1 MLYQLSYTGPIGRK
15 FPFSAKG
22 QYYSNGD
29 WIASANK
36 NSTLAHVSLASI
48 MKLCYDEAAMRGFAF
63 AVVRRLLI
71 IIPVLWAVVTLVFL
85 LIHIVPGD
93 PAQTLVGENATQE
106 QYQAARAEL
115 GLDKPL
121 FTQYADYL
129 RGLVRGDWGTN
140 PVTRQPVLGRIIS
153 RYPATIK
160 LALAAMFLATLVS
173 IPLGVT
179 AATHRGSLLDSAS
192 TLVALLGISL
202 PSFALGPLLVL
213 IFSVQLGITPVSGAG
228 GIDNLILPAVTL
240 GAGLSAILTRIVR
253 SSVLEELG
261 EDYVRTARAKG
272 LPERRVIYKHVL
284 KNGLI
289 PVVTV
294 LGLQFGV
301 LLAGAIIT
309 ERVFSWPGV
318 GSLLVDSI
326 SERDYKLTQGC
337 ILVIAATYVLV
348 NTATD
353 LIYRFL
359 DPRIKVD

>member
-1 MLYQLSYTGPIGRK
+1 M
-15 FPFSAKG
+15 
-22 QYYSNGD
+22 
-29 WIASANK
+29 
-36 NSTLAHVSLASI
+36 
-48 MKLCYDEAAMRGFAF
+48 LCYDSLPMRGIAF
-63 AVVRRLLI
+63 ALARRLLI
-71 IIPVLWAVVTLVFL
+71 IAPVMAAVVTLVFL

-93 PAQTLVGENATQE
+93 PVRQLVGDNASEE
-106 QYQAARAEL
+106 QYQAVKTEL

-121 FTQYADYL
+121 FTQYTDYWK
-129 RGLVRGDWGTN
+129 GLFRGDWGTN
-140 PVTRQPVLGRIIS
+140 PVTKEPVLKRISS
-153 RYPATIK
+153 RYPSTIK
-160 LALAAMFLATLVS
+160 LALAAMFIAIS
-173 IPLGVT
+173 IAIPLGVT
-179 AATHRGSLLDSAS
+179 AATHRGSPIDSAS
-192 TLVALLGISL
+192 TLLALLGISL
-202 PSFALGPLLVL
+202 PGFALGPLFML
-213 IFSVQLGITPVSGAG
+213 IFSVELGLTPVSGAG
-228 GIDNLILPAVTL
+228 GIANLILPALTL
-240 GAGLSAILTRIVR
+240 GAAMSAILTRIVR
-253 SSVLEELG
+253 SSVLEELN

-272 LPERRVIYKHVL
+272 LPERTVLYKHVL

-294 LGLQFGV
+294 IGLQFGV

-318 GSLLVDSI
+318 GSLLIDSI

>member
-1 MLYQLSYTGPIGRK
+1 MTALAL
-15 FPFSAKG
+15 A
-22 QYYSNGD
+22 
-29 WIASANK
+29 IA
-36 NSTLAHVSLASI
+36 
-48 MKLCYDEAAMRGFAF
+48 
-63 AVVRRLLI
+63 RRILI
-71 IIPVLWAVVTLVFL
+71 VLPVLWAVVTLVFL

-93 PAQTLVGENATQE
+93 PARNLLGENATE
-106 QYQAARAEL
+106 QQVEAVRSEL

-121 FTQYADYL
+121 LTQYTDYWK
-129 RGLVRGDWGTN
+129 GLLRGDWGVN
-140 PVTRQPVLGRIIS
+140 PVTRESVLNRIAS
-153 RYPATIK
+153 RYPSTVK
-160 LALAAMFLATLVS
+160 LAITAMLFAIVVS

-179 AATHRGSLLDSAS
+179 AATHKGSAVDSLS
-192 TLVALLGISL
+192 TLGALLGVSL

-228 GIDNLILPAVTL
+228 GLANLILPAITL

-272 LPERRVIYKHVL
+272 LPEHQVIYKHVL

-309 ERVFSWPGV
+309 ERVFAWPGI

-337 ILVIAATYVLV
+337 ILMIAVTYVLV
-348 NTATD
+348 NTLTD
-353 LIYRFL
+353 TVYRFL
-359 DPRIKVD
+359 DPRIRVS

>member
-1 MLYQLSYTGPIGRK
+1 
-15 FPFSAKG
+15 
-22 QYYSNGD
+22 
-29 WIASANK
+29 
-36 NSTLAHVSLASI
+36 
-48 MKLCYDEAAMRGFAF
+48 MRGVLI
-63 AVVRRLLI
+63 AVLRRILI
-71 IIPVLWAVVTLVFL
+71 TIPVLWAVVTLVFL

-93 PAQTLVGENATQE
+93 PARQLVGENATE
-106 QYQAARAEL
+106 AQYQAARIDL

-121 FTQYADYL
+121 TEQYTTYWKSL
-129 RGLVRGDWGTN
+129 FRGDWGHN
-140 PVTRQPVLGRIIS
+140 PVTKQSVLDRISS
-153 RYPATIK
+153 RYPATIR
-160 LALAAMFLATLVS
+160 LAITAMLLAILVS

-179 AATHRGSLLDSAS
+179 AATHRGKWIDSLS
-192 TLVALLGISL
+192 TLVALMGISL
-202 PSFALGPLLVL
+202 PSFALGPMLILV
-213 IFSVQLGITPVSGAG
+213 FSVELGITPVSGAG
-228 GIDNLILPAVTL
+228 GLANIILPAVTL
-240 GAGLSAILTRIVR
+240 AAGLSAVLTRIVR
-253 SSVLEELG
+253 SSVIEELG

-272 LPERRVIYKHVL
+272 LAEGRVIYKHVL

-337 ILVIAATYVLV
+337 ILVIALTYVAV

-353 LIYRFL
+353 LAYRYL
-359 DPRIKVD
+359 DPRVKVD

>member
-1 MLYQLSYTGPIGRK
+1 M
-15 FPFSAKG
+15 
-22 QYYSNGD
+22 
-29 WIASANK
+29 
-36 NSTLAHVSLASI
+36 
-48 MKLCYDEAAMRGFAF
+48 LCYDSRDMRRFAF
-63 AVVRRLLI
+63 ALVRRLLI
-71 IIPVLWAVVTLVFL
+71 VLPVLWAVVTLVFL

-93 PAQTLVGENATQE
+93 PARQLVGENATEE
-106 QYQAARAEL
+106 QYQIARAEL

-121 FTQYADYL
+121 ATQYLDYW

-140 PVTRQPVLGRIIS
+140 PVTKQPVRQRIAS
-153 RYPATIK
+153 RYPSTIK
-160 LALAAMFLATLVS
+160 LALAALLIATLIS

-179 AATHRGSLLDSAS
+179 AATHRGSWIDSLS

-213 IFSVQLGITPVSGAG
+213 VFSVNLGLTPVSGAG
-228 GIDNLILPAVTL
+228 GLDNLILPAVTL
-240 GAGLSAILTRIVR
+240 GAAMSAILTRIVR
-253 SSVLEELG
+253 SSVLEELN

-272 LPERRVIYKHVL
+272 LPERTVIYKHVL

-337 ILVIAATYVLV
+337 ILTIAATYVMV

-353 LIYRFL
+353 IVYKFL
-359 DPRIKVD
+359 DPRIKLD

>member
-1 MLYQLSYTGPIGRK
+1 ML
-15 FPFSAKG
+15 
-22 QYYSNGD
+22 
-29 WIASANK
+29 
-36 NSTLAHVSLASI
+36 
-48 MKLCYDEAAMRGFAF
+48 
-63 AVVRRLLI
+63 
-71 IIPVLWAVVTLVFL
+71 IPVLWAVVTLVFL

-93 PAQTLVGENATQE
+93 PARQLVGENATEE
-106 QYQAARAEL
+106 QYQAARSEL

-121 FTQYADYL
+121 VTQYADYW
-129 RGLVRGDWGTN
+129 RGLARGDWGEN
-140 PVTRQPVLGRIIS
+140 PVTRQAVLSRISS

-160 LALAAMFLATLVS
+160 LALAALFIAVLIS

-179 AATHRGSLLDSAS
+179 AATNRGSFIDSGS
-192 TLVALLGISL
+192 TLIALLGISL
-202 PSFALGPLLVL
+202 PSFALGPLLIL
-213 IFSVQLGITPVSGAG
+213 LFSVELGLTPVSGG
-228 GIDNLILPAVTL
+228 EGLDNLILPALTL
-240 GAGLSAILTRIVR
+240 GAGLSAFLTRIVR
-253 SSVLEELG
+253 SSVLEEMG

-272 LPERRVIYKHVL
+272 LPERIVIYKHVL

-337 ILVIAATYVLV
+337 ILVIAATYVMV
-348 NTATD
+348 NMITD
-353 LIYRFL
+353 IVYRFL

>member
-1 MLYQLSYTGPIGRK
+1 MGAVLFLLARR
-15 FPFSAKG
+15 ALL
-22 QYYSNGD
+22 
-29 WIASANK
+29 
-36 NSTLAHVSLASI
+36 TL
-48 MKLCYDEAAMRGFAF
+48 
-63 AVVRRLLI
+63 
-71 IIPVLWAVVTLVFL
+71 PVLWAVVTLVFL

-93 PAQTLVGENATQE
+93 PARQLVGENATE
-106 QYQAARAEL
+106 AQYQAARADL

-121 FTQYADYL
+121 LKQYTDYW
-129 RGLVRGDWGTN
+129 RGLARGDWGEN
-140 PVTRQPVLGRIIS
+140 PVTRQKVLERIAF

-160 LALAAMFLATLVS
+160 LAICALLLAIAVS

-179 AATHRGSLLDSAS
+179 AATHHGSLIDSAS

-202 PSFALGPLLVL
+202 PSFALGPLLIL
-213 IFSVQLGITPVSGAG
+213 AFSVELGITPVSGSGEMAG
-228 GIDNLILPAVTL
+228 IILPAVTL

-272 LPERRVIYKHVL
+272 LPERTVIYKHVL

-309 ERVFSWPGV
+309 ERVFAWPGI
-318 GSLLVDSI
+318 GSLLIDSI

-337 ILVIAATYVLV
+337 ILAIAATYVLV

-353 LIYRFL
+353 VVYRFL
-359 DPRIKVD
+359 DPRIKIE

>member
-1 MLYQLSYTGPIGRK
+1 
-15 FPFSAKG
+15 
-22 QYYSNGD
+22 
-29 WIASANK
+29 
-36 NSTLAHVSLASI
+36 
-48 MKLCYDEAAMRGFAF
+48 MRGFAF
-63 AVVRRLLI
+63 AAAKRLLI

-93 PAQTLVGENATQE
+93 PARQLVGENATEE
-106 QYQAARAEL
+106 QYQIARAEL

-121 FTQYADYL
+121 ASQYIDYW

-140 PVTRQPVLGRIIS
+140 PVTKQPVLHRIAS

-160 LALAAMFLATLVS
+160 LAMAAMLIATLIS

-179 AATHRGSLLDSAS
+179 AATHRGSWIDSLS

-213 IFSVQLGITPVSGAG
+213 IFSVNLGLTPVSGAG
-228 GIDNLILPAVTL
+228 GLDNLILPAVTL
-240 GAGLSAILTRIVR
+240 GAAMSAILTRIVR
-253 SSVLEELG
+253 SSVLEELN

-272 LPERRVIYKHVL
+272 LPERTVIYKHVL

-309 ERVFSWPGV
+309 ERVFSWPGA

-353 LIYRFL
+353 IVYKFL
-359 DPRIKVD
+359 DPRIKLD

>member
-1 MLYQLSYTGPIGRK
+1 
-15 FPFSAKG
+15 
-22 QYYSNGD
+22 
-29 WIASANK
+29 
-36 NSTLAHVSLASI
+36 
-48 MKLCYDEAAMRGFAF
+48 MRGLAF
-63 AVVRRLLI
+63 AIVRRLLI

-93 PAQTLVGENATQE
+93 PARQLVGENATEE
-106 QYQAARAEL
+106 QVQTVRAQL

-121 FTQYADYL
+121 LEQYIDYW
-129 RGLVRGDWGTN
+129 RGLGRGDWGEN
-140 PVTRQPVLGRIIS
+140 PVTRQSVLSRISS

-160 LALAAMFLATLVS
+160 LALASLFIATLVS

-179 AATHRGSLLDSAS
+179 AATHQGSLIDSGA
-192 TLVALLGISL
+192 TLAALLGISL
-202 PSFALGPLLVL
+202 PSFALGPLLML
-213 IFSVQLGITPVSGAG
+213 IFSVELGITPVSGAG
-228 GIDNLILPAVTL
+228 GIAGLILPAVTL

-348 NTATD
+348 NSATD
-353 LIYRFL
+353 IIYRFL
-359 DPRIKVD
+359 DPRIKID

>member
-1 MLYQLSYTGPIGRK
+1 
-15 FPFSAKG
+15 
-22 QYYSNGD
+22 
-29 WIASANK
+29 
-36 NSTLAHVSLASI
+36 
-48 MKLCYDEAAMRGFAF
+48 MRGLAF
-63 AVVRRLLI
+63 AVLRRLFV
-71 IIPVLWAVVTLVFL
+71 IIPVLWAVVTVVFL
-85 LIHIVPGD
+85 LIHIIPGD
-93 PAQTLVGENATQE
+93 PARNLVGENATEE
-106 QYQAARAEL
+106 QVQRVKEQL
-115 GLDKPL
+115 GLNKPL
-121 FTQYADYL
+121 GRQYVDYWI
-129 RGLVRGDWGTN
+129 GLAQGDWGTN
-140 PVTRQPVLGRIIS
+140 PVTHQPVFSRVAS

-160 LALAAMFLATLVS
+160 LAFAAMLLATIFS

-179 AATHRGSLLDSAS
+179 AATHRGGVIDSLS

-213 IFSVQLGITPVSGAG
+213 IFSVQLAITPVSGAG
-228 GIDNLILPAVTL
+228 GIAHLFLPALTL
-240 GAGLSAILTRIVR
+240 GAALSAILTRIVR

-353 LIYRFL
+353 IAYRFL

>member
-1 MLYQLSYTGPIGRK
+1 
-15 FPFSAKG
+15 
-22 QYYSNGD
+22 
-29 WIASANK
+29 
-36 NSTLAHVSLASI
+36 
-48 MKLCYDEAAMRGFAF
+48 MRVLAF
-63 AVVRRLLI
+63 AVLRRLFV
-71 IIPVLWAVVTLVFL
+71 IIPVLWAVVTVVFL
-85 LIHIVPGD
+85 LIHIIPGD
-93 PAQTLVGENATQE
+93 PARNLVGENATEE
-106 QYQAARAEL
+106 QVQRVKEEL
-115 GLDKPL
+115 GLDQPL
-121 FTQYADYL
+121 GRQYVDYWV
-129 RGLVRGDWGTN
+129 GLARGDWGTN
-140 PVTRQPVLGRIIS
+140 PVTQQPVFRRVAS

-160 LALAAMFLATLVS
+160 LALAALLLATIFS

-179 AATHRGSLLDSAS
+179 AATHRGSWIDSVS

-213 IFSVQLGITPVSGAG
+213 IFSVHLGVTPVSGAG
-228 GIDNLILPAVTL
+228 GIAHLILPALTL
-240 GAGLSAILTRIVR
+240 GAALSAILTRMVR

-337 ILVIAATYVLV
+337 ILVIATTYVLV
-348 NTATD
+348 NSATD
-353 LIYRFL
+353 IVYRFL

>member
-1 MLYQLSYTGPIGRK
+1 MRVGAARRALL
-15 FPFSAKG
+15 
-22 QYYSNGD
+22 
-29 WIASANK
+29 
-36 NSTLAHVSLASI
+36 
-48 MKLCYDEAAMRGFAF
+48 LCPLMRGIAF
-63 AVVRRLLI
+63 AVVRRILML
-71 IIPVLWAVVTLVFL
+71 IPVLWAVVTLVFL

-93 PAQTLVGENATQE
+93 PARQLVGENASEE
-106 QYQAARAEL
+106 QYQSARSEL

-121 FTQYADYL
+121 LTQYVDYWK
-129 RGLVRGDWGTN
+129 GLARGDWGEN
-140 PVTRQPVLGRIIS
+140 PVTRQSVLSRISS

-160 LALAAMFLATLVS
+160 LAFASLFLATLVS

-179 AATHRGSLLDSAS
+179 AATNRGSFIDSGS
-192 TLVALLGISL
+192 TLIALLGISL
-202 PSFALGPLLVL
+202 PSFALGPLLIL
-213 IFSVQLGITPVSGAG
+213 LFSVELGLAPVSGG
-228 GIDNLILPAVTL
+228 GGLDHLILPAVTL

-272 LPERRVIYKHVL
+272 LPERIVIYKHVL

-348 NTATD
+348 NTTTD
-353 LIYRFL
+353 IVYRFL

>member
-1 MLYQLSYTGPIGRK
+1 
-15 FPFSAKG
+15 
-22 QYYSNGD
+22 
-29 WIASANK
+29 
-36 NSTLAHVSLASI
+36 
-48 MKLCYDEAAMRGFAF
+48 MRGFAL

-71 IIPVLWAVVTLVFL
+71 VLPVLWAVVTLVFL

-93 PAQTLVGENATQE
+93 PARQLVGENATEE
-106 QYQAARAEL
+106 QYHTARVEL

-121 FTQYADYL
+121 LSQYAEYWI
-129 RGLVRGDWGTN
+129 GLARGDWGTN
-140 PVTRQPVLGRIIS
+140 PVTRQPVLGRISS
-153 RYPATIK
+153 RYPSTIK
-160 LALAAMFLATLVS
+160 LAMAAMLIATVIS

-179 AATHRGSLLDSAS
+179 AATHQGSWIDSLS

-202 PSFALGPLLVL
+202 PSFALGPLLMLV
-213 IFSVQLGITPVSGAG
+213 FSVNLGLTPVSGAG
-228 GIDNLILPAVTL
+228 GLDNLILPAVTL
-240 GAGLSAILTRIVR
+240 GAALSAILTRIVR

-272 LPERRVIYKHVL
+272 LPERTVIYKHVL

-337 ILVIAATYVLV
+337 ILVIATTYVLV
-348 NTATD
+348 NMATD
-353 LIYRFL
+353 IMYRFL

>member
-1 MLYQLSYTGPIGRK
+1 
-15 FPFSAKG
+15 
-22 QYYSNGD
+22 
-29 WIASANK
+29 
-36 NSTLAHVSLASI
+36 
-48 MKLCYDEAAMRGFAF
+48 MRGFAI
-63 AVVRRLLI
+63 ATLRRLLI
-71 IIPVLWAVVTLVFL
+71 VVPVLWAVVTLVFF

-93 PAQTLVGENATQE
+93 PAELLLGQNATSE
-106 QYQAARAEL
+106 QIQNVRQQL

-121 FTQYADYL
+121 LTQYTDYWK
-129 RGLVRGDWGTN
+129 GLFRGDWGEN
-140 PVTRQPVLGRIIS
+140 PVTRRGVLDRIS
-153 RYPATIK
+153 ARYPATIK
-160 LALAAMFLATLVS
+160 LAVASMILAILVS

-179 AATHRGSLLDSAS
+179 AATHRGSIVDSAS
-192 TLVALLGISL
+192 TFVALLGISL
-202 PSFALGPLLVL
+202 PSFALGPLLIL
-213 IFSVQLGITPVSGAG
+213 LFSVELGITPASGAG
-228 GIDNLILPAVTL
+228 SFANLILPAVTL
-240 GAGLSAILTRIVR
+240 AAGLSAILTRIVR

-272 LPERRVIYKHVL
+272 LPERKVIYKHVL

-326 SERDYKLTQGC
+326 NERDYQLTQGC
-337 ILVIAATYVLV
+337 ILVIAATYVMV

-353 LIYRFL
+353 IIYRFL

>member
-1 MLYQLSYTGPIGRK
+1 
-15 FPFSAKG
+15 
-22 QYYSNGD
+22 
-29 WIASANK
+29 
-36 NSTLAHVSLASI
+36 
-48 MKLCYDEAAMRGFAF
+48 MRGLAF
-63 AVVRRLLI
+63 AVLRRLLV
-71 IIPVLWAVVTLVFL
+71 IIPVLWAVVTVVFL
-85 LIHIVPGD
+85 LIHIIPGD
-93 PAQTLVGENATQE
+93 PARNLVGENATEE
-106 QYQAARAEL
+106 QVQRVKEEL
-115 GLDKPL
+115 GLNKPL
-121 FTQYADYL
+121 GRQYLDYWA
-129 RGLVRGDWGTN
+129 GLARGDWGTN
-140 PVTRQPVLGRIIS
+140 PVTQQPVFSRVAS

-160 LALAAMFLATLVS
+160 LAFAAMLIATIFS

-179 AATHRGSLLDSAS
+179 AATHRGSFVDSLS

-213 IFSVQLGITPVSGAG
+213 IFSVQLGVTPVSGAG
-228 GIDNLILPAVTL
+228 GIDHLILPALTL
-240 GAGLSAILTRIVR
+240 GAALSAILTRMVR

-272 LPERRVIYKHVL
+272 LPERTVIYKHVL

-348 NTATD
+348 NSATD
-353 LIYRFL
+353 VVYRYL
-359 DPRIKVD
+359 DPRIKID

>member
-1 MLYQLSYTGPIGRK
+1 
-15 FPFSAKG
+15 
-22 QYYSNGD
+22 
-29 WIASANK
+29 
-36 NSTLAHVSLASI
+36 
-48 MKLCYDEAAMRGFAF
+48 MRGFVIAIL
-63 AVVRRLLI
+63 RRLAI
-71 IIPVLWAVVTLVFL
+71 IVPVLWAVVTLVFL

-93 PAQTLVGENATQE
+93 PARQLVGENATEE
-106 QYQAARAEL
+106 QVQTARAEL

-121 FTQYADYL
+121 GSQYADYW

-140 PVTRQPVLGRIIS
+140 PVTHQSVLSRISS

-160 LALAAMFLATLVS
+160 LALAAMFIATLVS

-179 AATHRGSLLDSAS
+179 AATHRGSFVDSIS

-213 IFSVQLGITPVSGAG
+213 LFSVNLGIMPVSGAG
-228 GIDNLILPAVTL
+228 GLDNLILPSITL
-240 GAGLSAILTRIVR
+240 GAAMSAILTRIVR

-272 LPERRVIYKHVL
+272 LPERVVIYKHVL

-337 ILVIAATYVLV
+337 ILVIASTYVLV

-353 LIYRFL
+353 IVYRFL

>member
-1 MLYQLSYTGPIGRK
+1 
-15 FPFSAKG
+15 
-22 QYYSNGD
+22 
-29 WIASANK
+29 
-36 NSTLAHVSLASI
+36 
-48 MKLCYDEAAMRGFAF
+48 MRGFAT
-63 AVVRRLLI
+63 AIVRRLLVI
-71 IIPVLWAVVTLVFL
+71 VPVLWAVVTLVFL
-85 LIHIVPGD
+85 LIHMVPGD
-93 PAQTLVGENATQE
+93 PARQLVGENATEQ

-121 FTQYADYL
+121 IDQYTDYWK
-129 RGLVRGDWGTN
+129 GLMRGDWGEN
-140 PVTRQPVLGRIIS
+140 PVTRQGVLERITA

-160 LALAAMFLATLVS
+160 LALASMLIATIVS
-173 IPLGVT
+173 VPLGVT
-179 AATHRGSLLDSAS
+179 AATNRGSFIDSIS
-192 TLVALLGISL
+192 TFVALLGISL
-202 PSFALGPLLVL
+202 PSFALGPLLIL
-213 IFSVQLGITPVSGAG
+213 LFSVELGITPVSGAG

-253 SSVLEELG
+253 SSVIEELG

-272 LPERRVIYKHVL
+272 LPERTVIYKHVL

-326 SERDYKLTQGC
+326 NERDYKLTQGC

-353 LIYRFL
+353 ILYRFL
-359 DPRIKVD
+359 DPRIKVE

>member
-1 MLYQLSYTGPIGRK
+1 ML
-15 FPFSAKG
+15 
-22 QYYSNGD
+22 
-29 WIASANK
+29 
-36 NSTLAHVSLASI
+36 
-48 MKLCYDEAAMRGFAF
+48 
-63 AVVRRLLI
+63 RRLYV
-71 IIPVLWAVVTLVFL
+71 IIPVLWAVVTVVFL
-85 LIHIVPGD
+85 LIHIIPGD
-93 PAQTLVGENATQE
+93 PARNLVGENATEE
-106 QYQAARAEL
+106 QVQKVREEL
-115 GLDKPL
+115 GLNKPL
-121 FTQYADYL
+121 GRQYIDYWT
-129 RGLVRGDWGTN
+129 GLARGDWGTN
-140 PVTRQPVLGRIIS
+140 PVTQEPVFSRVAS

-160 LALAAMFLATLVS
+160 LAFAAMLIATIFS

-179 AATHRGSLLDSAS
+179 AATHRGSWIDSLS

-202 PSFALGPLLVL
+202 PSFALGPLFVL
-213 IFSVQLGITPVSGAG
+213 IFSVQLGVTPVSGAG
-228 GIDNLILPAVTL
+228 GIDHLILPALTL
-240 GAGLSAILTRIVR
+240 GAALSAILTRMVR

-272 LPERRVIYKHVL
+272 LPERTVIYKHVL

-348 NTATD
+348 NALTD
-353 LIYRFL
+353 AAYRFL
-359 DPRIKVD
+359 DPRIKLD

>member
-1 MLYQLSYTGPIGRK
+1 
-15 FPFSAKG
+15 
-22 QYYSNGD
+22 
-29 WIASANK
+29 
-36 NSTLAHVSLASI
+36 
-48 MKLCYDEAAMRGFAF
+48 MRAFAF
-63 AVVRRLLI
+63 ALVRRLLI
-71 IIPVLWAVVTLVFL
+71 VIPVMWAVVTLVFL
-85 LIHIVPGD
+85 LIHLVPGD
-93 PAQTLVGENATQE
+93 PARQLAGENATEE
-106 QYQAARAEL
+106 QVQTVRIQL

-121 FTQYADYL
+121 LTQYTDYWK
-129 RGLVRGDWGTN
+129 GLVRGDWGEN
-140 PVTRQPVLGRIIS
+140 PVTRQSVLGRIAS

-160 LALAAMFLATLVS
+160 LAFAALLFATLVS

-179 AATHRGSLLDSAS
+179 AATHKGTWRDAGS
-192 TLVALLGISL
+192 TFVALLGISL
-202 PSFALGPLLVL
+202 PSFALGPLLML
-213 IFSVQLGITPVSGAG
+213 LFSVELGITPVSGAG
-228 GIDNLILPAVTL
+228 GLDSLILPAVTL

-272 LPERRVIYKHVL
+272 LPERTVIYKHVL

-301 LLAGAIIT
+301 LLAGAILT

-326 SERDYKLTQGC
+326 AERDYKLTQGC
-337 ILVIAATYVLV
+337 ILVIASTYVLV

-353 LIYRFL
+353 IAYRFL

>member
-1 MLYQLSYTGPIGRK
+1 ML
-15 FPFSAKG
+15 
-22 QYYSNGD
+22 
-29 WIASANK
+29 
-36 NSTLAHVSLASI
+36 
-48 MKLCYDEAAMRGFAF
+48 
-63 AVVRRLLI
+63 RRLFV
-71 IIPVLWAVVTLVFL
+71 IIPVLWAVVTVVFL
-85 LIHIVPGD
+85 LIHIIPGD
-93 PAQTLVGENATQE
+93 PARNLVGENATEE
-106 QYQAARAEL
+106 QVQRVKEEL

-121 FTQYADYL
+121 GRQYIDYWV
-129 RGLVRGDWGTN
+129 GLARGDWGTN
-140 PVTRQPVLGRIIS
+140 PVTQQPVFSRVAS

-160 LALAAMFLATLVS
+160 LALAGLLLATIFS

-179 AATHRGSLLDSAS
+179 AATHRGSWIDSVS

-213 IFSVQLGITPVSGAG
+213 IFSVQLGITPVSGSG
-228 GIDNLILPAVTL
+228 GIAHLFLPALTL
-240 GAGLSAILTRIVR
+240 GAALSAILTRMVR

-337 ILVIAATYVLV
+337 ILVIATTYVLV

-353 LIYRFL
+353 IAYRFL

>member
-1 MLYQLSYTGPIGRK
+1 M
-15 FPFSAKG
+15 A
-22 QYYSNGD
+22 
-29 WIASANK
+29 
-36 NSTLAHVSLASI
+36 
-48 MKLCYDEAAMRGFAF
+48 
-63 AVVRRLLI
+63 
-71 IIPVLWAVVTLVFL
+71 AVVTLVFL

-93 PAQTLVGENATQE
+93 PVRQLVGDNASEE
-106 QYQAARAEL
+106 QYQAVKTEL

-121 FTQYADYL
+121 FTQYTDYWK
-129 RGLVRGDWGTN
+129 GLFRGDWGTN
-140 PVTRQPVLGRIIS
+140 PVTKEPVLKRISS
-153 RYPATIK
+153 RYPSTIK
-160 LALAAMFLATLVS
+160 LAFAAMLIAIS
-173 IPLGVT
+173 IAIPLGVT
-179 AATHRGSLLDSAS
+179 AATHRGTPIDSAS
-192 TLVALLGISL
+192 TLLALLGISL
-202 PSFALGPLLVL
+202 PGFALGPLFML
-213 IFSVQLGITPVSGAG
+213 IFSVELGLTPVSGAG
-228 GIDNLILPAVTL
+228 GIANLILPALTL
-240 GAGLSAILTRIVR
+240 GAAMSAILTRIVR

-272 LPERRVIYKHVL
+272 LPERTVLYKHVL

-294 LGLQFGV
+294 IGLQFGV

-318 GSLLVDSI
+318 GSLLIDSI

>member
-1 MLYQLSYTGPIGRK
+1 
-15 FPFSAKG
+15 
-22 QYYSNGD
+22 
-29 WIASANK
+29 
-36 NSTLAHVSLASI
+36 
-48 MKLCYDEAAMRGFAF
+48 MRRFAT
-63 AVVRRLLI
+63 AVVRRLLVI
-71 IIPVLWAVVTLVFL
+71 VPVLWAVVTLVFL
-85 LIHIVPGD
+85 LIHLVPGD
-93 PAQTLVGENATQE
+93 PARQLVGENATEQ
-106 QYQAARAEL
+106 QYQQARAEL

-121 FTQYADYL
+121 MVQYADYW
-129 RGLVRGDWGTN
+129 RGLVRGEWGEN
-140 PVTRQPVLGRIIS
+140 PVTRQGVLERITA
-153 RYPATIK
+153 RYPATIR
-160 LALAAMFLATLVS
+160 LALASMLFAMLVS

-179 AATHRGSLLDSAS
+179 AATHRGSLIDSAS
-192 TLVALLGISL
+192 TFVALLGISL
-202 PSFALGPLLVL
+202 PSFALGPLLIL
-213 IFSVQLGITPVSGAG
+213 LFSVELGITPVSGAG
-228 GIDNLILPAVTL
+228 GLDNLILPAVTL

-272 LPERRVIYKHVL
+272 LPERTVIYKHVL

-326 SERDYKLTQGC
+326 NERDYKLTQGC
-337 ILVIAATYVLV
+337 ILVIAATYVMV

-353 LIYRFL
+353 IVYRFL
-359 DPRIKVD
+359 DPRIQVE

>member
-1 MLYQLSYTGPIGRK
+1 
-15 FPFSAKG
+15 
-22 QYYSNGD
+22 
-29 WIASANK
+29 
-36 NSTLAHVSLASI
+36 
-48 MKLCYDEAAMRGFAF
+48 MREIAF
-63 AVVRRLLI
+63 AILRRLLI
-71 IIPVLWAVVTLVFL
+71 LVPVLWAVVTLVFL
-85 LIHIVPGD
+85 LIHLVPGD
-93 PAQTLVGENATQE
+93 PAELLLGPNATPSRSRTC
-106 QYQAARAEL
+106 ANSS

-121 FTQYADYL
+121 VTQYKDYWV
-129 RGLVRGDWGTN
+129 GLFSGDWGTN
-140 PVTRQPVLGRIIS
+140 PVTGRPALERIMS
-153 RYPATIK
+153 RYPATIM
-160 LALAAMFLATLVS
+160 LAVTAMFIATLIS

-179 AATHRGSLLDSAS
+179 AATHRGSVIDSAS

-202 PSFALGPLLVL
+202 PSFALGPLLIL
-213 IFSVQLGITPVSGAG
+213 LFSVELGVTPVSGRGSVAH
-228 GIDNLILPAVTL
+228 IILPAVTL
-240 GAGLSAILTRIVR
+240 GAALSAILTRIVR

-272 LPERRVIYKHVL
+272 LPERKVIYKHVL

-326 SERDYKLTQGC
+326 SERDYNLTQGC
-337 ILVIAATYVLV
+337 ILVIATTYVLV
-348 NTATD
+348 NTLTD
-353 LIYRFL
+353 IVYRFL